1 MIPVKR
7 SPAPKKHASMVAK
20 PGNAWLEKNAASRTR
35 PPGHWRL
42 VRAELAEA
50 FGHRCGYSAMYEP
63 VGTVDHYLSIE
74 GGARHLAY
82 DWSNYRYAAG
92 WVNSSKGTLDDL
104 VLDPFDVRPGWFEM
118 LLPSLQVVM
127 TDRIPVRFR
136 SKATV
141 VLERLQIG
149 HGEQVIRMRQA
160 WLTKYRE
167 GKASLELLDDWAPL
181 LAEALRKES
190 ATTRHALP
198 KAAHK
203 RTAKR
208 ARSAAKGH
216 GRKARCRRRER
227 RSAMKTGDVGRR
239 ECASKA
245 ACKS

>member
-7 SPAPKKHASMVAK
+7 PAAPERHANTVAK
-20 PGNAWLEKNAASRTR
+20 PGNAWLKKNVASRSR
-35 PPGHWRL
+35 PPGYWLR

-82 DWSNYRYAAG
+82 EWSNYRYAAG
-92 WVNSSKGTLDDL
+92 WVNSSKGTLDNQ
-104 VLDPFDVRPGWFEM
+104 VLDPFEVGQGWFEL

-127 TDRIPVRFR
+127 TDRVPARFR
-136 SKATV
+136 PKATV
-141 VLERLQIG
+141 VLDRLGIG

-167 GKASLELLDDWAPL
+167 GKASLALLDDWAPL

-190 ATTRHALP
+190 ATTRERAPSP
-198 KAAHK
+198 KRVRAHK
-203 RTAKR
+203 GAAKKS
-208 ARSAAKGH
+208 RSARGKHTPKG
-216 GRKARCRRRER
+216 RRR
-227 RSAMKTGDVGRR
+227 
-239 ECASKA
+239 
-245 ACKS
+245 